1 MISYIYKSK
10 CYIAQNKHK
19 EKGRNRIMKNNVLK
33 KLATLVLVTIV
44 TFCAIVATPM
54 QAKAA
59 TIKEI
64 YLVESE
70 DKEYSWGFWQGFNGV
85 MMDAEAAADGW
96 TYKFTKVQDGLYKL
110 SLSVTDDYTIVGASV
125 SVDGVE
131 LYKSDANWSGEAGA
145 ASWTSFT
152 DAFSSVDKIYIGLDK
167 ENNTIKVVEAPAV
180 QETEAPEDTKDTE
193 ATKDTEKT
201 DETKENETSNG
212 YISAPTTTTSSTGS
226 DSGMSGVLV
235 AAIIGI
241 ILVVVVIAIA
251 VVSMNKK
258 KNAFDDDD
266 DDF

>member
-1 MISYIYKSK
+1 
-10 CYIAQNKHK
+10 
-19 EKGRNRIMKNNVLK
+19 
-33 KLATLVLVTIV
+33 
-44 TFCAIVATPM
+44 
-54 QAKAA
+54 
-59 TIKEI
+59 
-64 YLVESE
+64 
-70 DKEYSWGFWQGFNGV
+70 

-193 ATKDTEKT
+193 VTEATKDTEKT

-226 DSGMSGVLV
+226 DSGVSGVLV

>member
-1 MISYIYKSK
+1 
-10 CYIAQNKHK
+10 
-19 EKGRNRIMKNNVLK
+19 MKNNVLK

-44 TFCAIVATPM
+44 TFCAIVAIPIK
-54 QAKAA
+54 AKAA

-70 DKEYSWGFWQGFNGV
+70 EKEYSWGFWQGFNGV

-96 TYKFTKVQDGLYKL
+96 TYKFTKVQDGLYKI
-110 SLSVTDDYTIVGASV
+110 SLSVTDDYTIVGASI

-167 ENNTIKVVEAPAV
+167 DNNTIKVVEAPAV
-180 QETEAPEDTKDTE
+180 EETEAPKDTE
-193 ATKDTEKT
+193 ATKDTEKQT
-201 DETKENETSNG
+201 EEKSEQQTEVEKETQG
-212 YISAPTTTTSSTGS
+212 GFISAPTTTVAQES
-226 DSGMSGVLV
+226 DGGVSPVLIVAILGAVLV
-235 AAIIGI
+235 V
-241 ILVVVVIAIA
+241 VVVVIA
-251 VVSMNKK
+251 VVSTKK
-258 KNAFDDDD
+258 KKLSFDDED

>member
-1 MISYIYKSK
+1 
-10 CYIAQNKHK
+10 
-19 EKGRNRIMKNNVLK
+19 MKNNVLK

-70 DKEYSWGFWQGFNGV
+70 EKEYSWGFWQGFNGV

-110 SLSVTDDYTIVGASV
+110 SLSVTDDYTIVGASI

-131 LYKSDANWSGEAGA
+131 LYKADANWSGEAGA
-145 ASWTSFT
+145 GAWTSFT

-167 ENNTIKVVEAPAV
+167 DNNTIKVVEAPAV
-180 QETEAPEDTKDTE
+180 EETEAPKDTE
-193 ATKDTEKT
+193 ATKDTEKQT
-201 DETKENETSNG
+201 EVEKETQG
-212 YISAPTTTTSSTGS
+212 GFISAPTTTVAQES
-226 DSGMSGVLV
+226 DGGVSPVLIVAILGAVLV
-235 AAIIGI
+235 V
-241 ILVVVVIAIA
+241 VVVVIA
-251 VVSMNKK
+251 VVSTKK
-258 KNAFDDDD
+258 KKLSFDDED